1 MRHVIAAFLFILAGG
16 AAAEGERPNIDW
28 LVYDRSSD
36 EYEIDKDAGDAARHE
51 LTPRWSDTAPENWDH
66 VVLMIPKKS
75 ITAYSVSVGSIL
87 ATFRERRRPA
97 RFSIWY
103 FNNDRA
109 VGQEALD
116 WAEAEGAD
124 LILTV
129 GSDATIFVHDAYLG
143 GKIPVVTSASKDPV
157 LMGQID
163 TYDGGSGHNIAYSS
177 INVQVETLISK
188 LRQVFAEL
196 ENITI
201 LYARKNT
208 SAVQTQ
214 VNPLKVFAEDPAQ
227 NLTVEEVVVEDAGSA
242 VADLRQRMP
251 GAVAALKKRDPE
263 GRKSIFWISGSTSV
277 YANIGLINELS
288 GGIPVL
294 AALPDVV
301 RSGPDS
307 AVLSIGVN
315 QSSAVHLAALYAI
328 SVLDGSAEVG
338 ALPVGQV
345 SPPDIAINFMKVEEM
360 GLTLPFTFFEDATF
374 IYNRAGRTAREFGQ
388 RVPVN

>member
-1 MRHVIAAFLFILAGG
+1 MRYLLAALLIILAAG
-16 AAAEGERPNIDW
+16 AQAQAERPDIDW
-28 LVYDRSSD
+28 LVYDRTSD
-36 EYEIDKDAGDAARHE
+36 PYEIDKDAGDPARHE
-51 LTPRWSDTAPENWDH
+51 LTPKWSDAAPESWDH

-103 FNNDRA
+103 FNNDKA

-129 GSDATIFVHDAYLG
+129 GSDATIFVHEAYRG

-163 TYDGGSGHNIAYSS
+163 TYDGGSGHNIAYTS
-177 INVQVETLISK
+177 INVRVETLISK
-188 LRQVFAEL
+188 LRQVFADL
-196 ENITI
+196 ENITV

-214 VNPLKVFAEDPAQ
+214 VNPLKDFAADPAQ
-227 NLTVEEVVVEDAGSA
+227 RLTVGEVVVEDAGSA
-242 VADLRQRMP
+242 AADLRQRMP
-251 GAVAALKKRDPE
+251 GAVAALKERDPE

-374 IYNRAGRTAREFGQ
+374 IYNRAGQTAREFGQ

>member
-1 MRHVIAAFLFILAGG
+1 MRHILALCLTLFAS
-16 AAAEGERPNIDW
+16 AALAQAERPNIDW
-28 LVYDRSSD
+28 LQYDRTSD
-36 EYEIDKDAGDAARHE
+36 GYDIDLLPSDPARHE
-51 LTPRWSDTAPENWDH
+51 VTPEWSDTAPEDWDH
-66 VVLMIPKKS
+66 VILMIPKKS
-75 ITAYSVSVGSIL
+75 VTAYSVSVGSIL

-97 RFSIWY
+97 RFSVWY
-103 FNNDRA
+103 FNNKPG

-116 WAEAEGAD
+116 WAEAQGAD

-129 GSDATIFVHDAYLG
+129 GSDATIFVHDAYRG

-163 TYDGGSGHNIAYSS
+163 AYDGGSGHNIAYTS
-177 INVQVETLISK
+177 INVRVETLISK
-188 LRQVFAEL
+188 LRQVFADL
-196 ENITI
+196 ENITV

-214 VNPLKVFAEDPAQ
+214 VQPLKDFAADPAQ
-227 NLTVEEVVVEDAGSA
+227 NITVSEVVVEDAGSA
-242 VADLRQRMP
+242 QVDLRERMP
-251 GAVAALKKRDPE
+251 GAVSKLKDADPE
-263 GRKSIFWISGSTSV
+263 SRKSIFWISGSTSV

-328 SVLDGSAEVG
+328 SILDGSAEAG
-338 ALPVGQV
+338 TLPVGQV

>member
-1 MRHVIAAFLFILAGG
+1 MRLIMALCLTLVASAALAQ
-16 AAAEGERPNIDW
+16 AERPNIDW
-28 LVYDRSSD
+28 LKYDRTSD
-36 EYEIDKDAGDAARHE
+36 GYEIDRYPNDPARHE
-51 LTPRWSDTAPENWDH
+51 LTPKWSDAAPEDWDH
-66 VVLMIPKKS
+66 VILIIPKKS
-75 ITAYSVSVGSIL
+75 VTAYSVSVGSIL

-97 RFSIWY
+97 RFSVWY
-103 FNNDRA
+103 FNKQAD

-129 GSDATIFVHDAYLG
+129 GSDATIFVHDAYRG

-163 TYDGGSGHNIAYSS
+163 AYEGGSGHNIAYTS
-177 INVQVETLISK
+177 INVRVETLISK
-188 LRQVFAEL
+188 LRQVFADL

-201 LYARKNT
+201 LYARKNL

-214 VNPLKVFAEDPAQ
+214 VQPLKDFAADPAR
-227 NLTVEEVVVEDAGSA
+227 NLTVSEVVVEDAGSA
-242 VADLRQRMP
+242 KTDLRERMP
-251 GAVAALKKRDPE
+251 GAVAKLKETDPE

-328 SVLDGSAEVG
+328 SVLDGSAVAG
-338 ALPVGQV
+338 SLPVGQV